1 MTPLGPEAIGW
12 LQVRMIL
19 DKCRQFVDIKKG
31 IKKSSE
37 ELANCKN
44 ILVKTI
50 QQLQS
55 DYSRNGRYIQLAL

>member
-31 IKKSSE
+31 IKRAPKSSRIVRIY
-37 ELANCKN
+37 L
-44 ILVKTI
+44 
-50 QQLQS
+50 
-55 DYSRNGRYIQLAL
+55 